1 MKTWNE
7 NMKWKHEMKT
17 WNENMTWKHEM
28 KRQNNNCFVDLP
40 CTRER
45 QYNTGSRGS
54 NFIFRTD
61 SENTKPEK

>member
-1 MKTWNE
+1 
-7 NMKWKHEMKT
+7 
-17 WNENMTWKHEM
+17 M